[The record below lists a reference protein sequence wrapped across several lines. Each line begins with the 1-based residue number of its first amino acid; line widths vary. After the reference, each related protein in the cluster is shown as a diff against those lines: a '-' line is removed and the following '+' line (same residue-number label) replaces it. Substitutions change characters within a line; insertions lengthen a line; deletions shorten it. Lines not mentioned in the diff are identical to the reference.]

1 MNVLEGVAVH
11 PCTSCQMC
19 GAVCPKGAISISLD
33 REGYYRPSVDSS
45 LCIDCGLCTKF
56 CYKFDGDIK
65 KTSEDDLSHTRL
77 FAAAAKD
84 DNVIRNT
91 TSGGIADLLAASLI
105 KKGYKV
111 IGASY
116 KPDSNSV
123 VHEVATTLEETQNF
137 RGSKYIQS
145 YSIDAFKALVEGNKE
160 EKYAV
165 FGLPCQIYAISRY
178 LERVHKRDK
187 CILIDLYCHGCPS
200 MLVWDRVSEAI
211 KLKLHAD
218 TFSSVNW
225 RSKYRG
231 WGSFVLEAVADNGKR
246 YVSKPLS
253 NEFFDFFF
261 SNQLLNESCNDCKLR
276 GTLAYTDIRLGDF
289 WGKEYDKTFRGM
301 SGVSVVTEKGES
313 VFYEIKDEID
323 ITEKE
328 YAAFLPFQSWDHIY
342 QVNQE
347 LRMQLMGLLQ
357 DNNTTLYQCV
367 APIKKRRS
375 SSEKLKLIVKQVL
388 CFLPDSIERRIRKI
402 IK

>member
-45 LCIDCGLCTKF
+45 LCIDCGLCTEF

-123 VHEVATTLEETQNF
+123 VHEVVTTLEETQNF

-160 EKYAV
+160 ERYAV

-178 LERVHKRDK
+178 LDRVHKRDK

-276 GTLAYTDIRLGDF
+276 GTLAYSDIRLGDF
-289 WGKEYDKTFRGM
+289 WGKEYDKTFRGV
-301 SGVSVVTEKGES
+301 SGVSVVTSRGES
-313 VFYEIKDEID
+313 IFKDISKD
-323 ITEKE
+323 INSKEKDFSC
-328 YAAFLPFQSWDHIY
+328 FLPYQSWDHVY
-342 QVNQE
+342 KVNPVY
-347 LRMQLMGLLQ
+347 RKQLMQLLQ
-357 DNNTTLYQCV
+357 DNDTTLTQCYT
-367 APIKKRRS
+367 PIKKRQGL
-375 SSEKLKLIVKQVL
+375 SEKIMRLVKQVL
-388 CFLPDSIERRIRKI
+388 YYMPEALEKNIRKI